1 MEKKEYSAAAVKHA
15 TKRKL
20 LQLPSDEVTS
30 LEQQSCDDACG
41 DCSTAVTQGGLKLNQ
56 KA

>member
-30 LEQQSCDDACG
+30 LE
-41 DCSTAVTQGGLKLNQ
+41 
-56 KA
+56 